1 MRVVIE
7 FMSSHELFI
16 LVGKL
21 EKMAVQCHLQL
32 LRQALV
38 RRKEKEQEQVSY
50 SIVLLDVA
58 VFLIINISAATVAT
72 AVESIAESRDERV
85 TAIIGSGNI
94 DAFELFEEDSSSDEE
109 KSDYFDEDEDRNP
122 GAEEIEEEYRNIV
135 QI

>member
-16 LVGKL
+16 LVENL
-21 EKMAVQCHLQL
+21 EKMGVQVHLQL
-32 LRQALV
+32 LRQASLK
-38 RRKEKEQEQVSY
+38 RKEKEQDQVSY
-50 SIVLLDVA
+50 SIMLLEVA
-58 VFLIINISAATVAT
+58 FFFILNISAATVAT
-72 AVESIAESRDERV
+72 AVETIAESRDERV

-109 KSDYFDEDEDRNP
+109 KSDDCGEDEDQN
-122 GAEEIEEEYRNIV
+122 GAEELEEEYRNIV

>member
-1 MRVVIE
+1 M
-7 FMSSHELFI
+7 
-16 LVGKL
+16 
-21 EKMAVQCHLQL
+21 
-32 LRQALV
+32 
-38 RRKEKEQEQVSY
+38 
-50 SIVLLDVA
+50 LLDVA